1 MIAVFRSETAAAK
14 AFNVS
19 SVSVHYAVTEKCM
32 SCNNLYF
39 RKLHGCIEITIDTL
53 GNLNLKDY
61 DAMCGLERKYY
72 NTEKISRKGMKYKRK
87 NIRQKAK
94 NNIEG

>member
-1 MIAVFRSETAAAK
+1 
-14 AFNVS
+14 
-19 SVSVHYAVTEKCM
+19 M

-61 DAMCGLERKYY
+61 DAMCWLERKYY

-94 NNIEG
+94 NNIEGWKRLYAVFIKIREAVFICN